1 MTGSAG
7 ATAGRTLL
15 IATTNPGK
23 VREIAGILHGLAV
36 TLLTLDDRPGI
47 PEPEETGATFGENAR
62 LKALYYAHA
71 TGLLSVADDSGLEIA
86 ALDDAPGVHSAR
98 WHGSHY
104 PTKFLKIQEL
114 LLAASR
120 KAGVPIGARG
130 GTGGDARFVCH
141 IALAHKGRIL
151 YEAEGIVR
159 GEILSTP
166 RGDQGFGYDPIF
178 FYPPLGRTLAEL
190 GPADKSAVSH
200 RGKAFEALRA
210 HLLAHCDLARDSST
224 DQRA

>member
-1 MTGSAG
+1 MTASGKPAG
-7 ATAGRTLL
+7 VRPLL
-15 IATTNPGK
+15 VATTNPGK
-23 VREIAGILHGLAV
+23 MREIAGILHGLPV

-47 PEPEETGATFGENAR
+47 PEPEETGTTFGENAR
-62 LKALYYAHA
+62 LKALYYAEA

-86 ALDDAPGVHSAR
+86 ALDNAPGVHSAR
-98 WHGSHY
+98 WHGLHY

-120 KAGVPIGARG
+120 TAAVPIGARG
-130 GTGGDARFVCH
+130 AIGSDARFVCH
-141 IALAHKGRIL
+141 IALAHQGRIL

-159 GEILSTP
+159 GEIISAP

-190 GPADKSAVSH
+190 GPAEKSGVSH
-200 RGKAFEALRA
+200 RGQAFAALGA
-210 HLLAHCDLARDSST
+210 HLLAHPDLARD
-224 DQRA
+224 